1 MNTPKL
7 HIVSVAIAIVAIVMG
22 SIALDR
28 TPSVVKAAPDQI
40 LAPGDV
46 LDILVLGDGD
56 LTRTV
61 TVRPDGKISLPLLGE
76 LEVAGLT
83 PAQLADLL
91 STRLRQYLKN
101 PSVTVTVS
109 HVAPSFV
116 TVMGVG
122 ITHPGAYEMHS
133 GWTVMDAIV
142 AAGGVAPRAALRR
155 AVLIRRGKPDPMP
168 LDLER
173 VLTGDLSANVPL
185 QPGDTIV
192 VPGQQMRVVLLGMIS
207 GPGPRDLDEGTR
219 LLDAVAYAGGPAGQA
234 ALDAVGVIR
243 KVGDDKLAVQ
253 TYDLLKVMQQ
263 GDMSQN
269 PVLQNGDIIF
279 VPQYSRVDWSG
290 ILAWIAGL
298 RFVFGP

>member
-7 HIVSVAIAIVAIVMG
+7 QLVSVAIAIVAIVMG
-22 SIALDR
+22 IALDR
-28 TPSVVKAAPDQI
+28 TPSVVQAAPDHI
-40 LAPGDV
+40 LVPGDV
-46 LDILVLGDGD
+46 LEILVLGDGD

-61 TVRPDGKISLPLLGE
+61 TVRPDGKISFPLLGE
-76 LEVAGLT
+76 LDVTGLT

-91 STRLRQYLKN
+91 STRLKQYLKN

-122 ITHPGAYEMHS
+122 ITRPGAYEMQS

-192 VPGQQMRVVLLGMIS
+192 VPGAQMRVVLLGMIS

-219 LLDAVAYAGGPAGQA
+219 LLDAVAFAGGPAGQA
-234 ALDAVGVIR
+234 ALDTVGVIR
-243 KVGDDKLAVQ
+243 KVGDDKLEVH
-253 TYDLLKVMQQ
+253 TFDLLKVMQQ

>member
-22 SIALDR
+22 IALDR
-28 TPSVVKAAPDQI
+28 TPSVVQAAPDHI
-40 LAPGDV
+40 LVPGDV

-61 TVRPDGKISLPLLGE
+61 TVRPDGKISFPLLGE
-76 LEVAGLT
+76 LDVAGLT

-91 STRLRQYLKN
+91 STRLKQYLKN
-101 PSVTVTVS
+101 PTVTVTVS

-122 ITHPGAYEMHS
+122 ITRPGAYEMQS

-155 AVLIRRGKPDPMP
+155 AVLIRRAKPDPMP

-192 VPGQQMRVVLLGMIS
+192 VPGQQMRVVLLGMIG

-219 LLDAVAYAGGPAGQA
+219 LLDAVALAGGPAGQA

-243 KVGDDKLAVQ
+243 KVGGDKLEVQ
-253 TYDLLKVMQQ
+253 TFDLLKVMQQ

-298 RFVFGP
+298 RFIFGP

>member
-1 MNTPKL
+1 MTTRKWPL
-7 HIVSVAIAIVAIVMG
+7 VFAAIAMVAIVAGM
-22 SIALDR
+22 ALDW
-28 TPSVVKAAPDQI
+28 TPSRVQAAPDHI
-40 LAPGDV
+40 LVPGDV

-91 STRLRQYLKN
+91 STRLRQYLKS
-101 PSVTVTVS
+101 PSVTVTVT

-122 ITHPGAYEMHS
+122 ISRPGAYEMQN

-234 ALDAVGVIR
+234 ALDSVGVIR

>member
-1 MNTPKL
+1 MKTRDW
-7 HIVSVAIAIVAIVMG
+7 HIVSAAIAIVAIVMG
-22 SIALDR
+22 MALDWA
-28 TPSVVKAAPDQI
+28 PSRVQAASDHI
-40 LAPGDV
+40 LVPGDV
-46 LDILVLGDGD
+46 LDVLVLGDGD

-61 TVRPDGKISLPLLGE
+61 TVRPDGKISFPLLGE

-91 STRLRQYLKN
+91 STRLKQYLKN

-122 ITHPGAYEMHS
+122 ITRPGSYEMRS

-155 AVLIRRGKPDPMP
+155 AVLIRRGKPDPTP

-185 QPGDTIV
+185 QPGDTII
-192 VPGQQMRVVLLGMIS
+192 VPGQQMRVILLGMIN

-234 ALDAVGVIR
+234 ALDNVGVIR
-243 KVGDDKLAVQ
+243 KAAGDKLEVK
-253 TYDLLKVMQQ
+253 TFDLLKVMQQ

-269 PVLQNGDIIF
+269 PILQQGDIVFI
-279 VPQYSRVDWSG
+279 PQYSHFDWTG
-290 ILAWIAGL
+290 ILAWIAGF
-298 RFVFGP
+298 RFILGSP